1 MTVAE
6 RVSFSGHETF
16 PFRYTWLKK
25 AVDAVDADEYAFH
38 HADEAMVDL
47 GVGKNMVASMRHWGI
62 ATGMLSNATGRRGS
76 RTRPLRSTELG
87 RRLFRDGGWD
97 PFLEDPGTLWL
108 LHWRLASRREH
119 ATTWWWMFNQYPATV
134 FTRAD
139 VQQALQTLVAQRGWT
154 RATSETLKRDIDVF
168 IRTYAP
174 QRRRNVLLEDTL
186 DCPLAELGIIHASS
200 RQQTFILIRNGHE
213 SLPDEVFAYALA
225 DYLQRRPSQTQTLT
239 LEDLAFGDGA
249 PGRVFCLDEPG
260 LLGRLDR
267 LETLTDGGVVF
278 DETAGLK
285 QIYVHRKP
293 EPVTLLQHYYES
305 RAAETRNRWSQARIR
320 QAS

>member
-6 RVSFSGHETF
+6 RVTFSGHETF

-38 HADEAMVDL
+38 ADDAMVKL
-47 GVGKNMVASMRHWGI
+47 GVGKNMVASMRHWGM
-62 ATGMLSNATGRRGS
+62 ATGMLSEAPARRGS
-76 RTRPLRSTELG
+76 RIRPQRATDLG

-108 LHWRLASRREH
+108 LHWQLVSVPER
-119 ATTWWWMFNQYPATV
+119 ATTWWWVFNQYPGMV
-134 FTRAD
+134 FTRTD
-139 VQQALQTLVAQRGWT
+139 VQEALQTLVAQRGWT
-154 RATSETLKRDIDVF
+154 RATPASLKRDIDVF

-186 DCPLAELGIIHASS
+186 DCPLAELGVMRASS
-200 RQQTFILIRNGHE
+200 RQQNFALIRSDHE

-225 DYLQRRPSQTQTLT
+225 DYLRRRPSQTQTVT
-239 LEDLAFGDGA
+239 LEDLAFGEGA
-249 PGRVFCLDEPG
+249 PGRAFCLDEPG

-267 LETLTDGGVVF
+267 LEAVTDSGVVF

-285 QIYVHRKP
+285 QIYVHQVP
-293 EPVTLLQHYYES
+293 DPVTLLQQYYES
-305 RAAETRNRWSQARIR
+305 RAAETRNRWSQARVR
-320 QAS
+320 RAS

>member
-1 MTVAE
+1 MTGAA

-25 AVDAVDADEYAFH
+25 AVDAVDADQYAFQ
-38 HADEAMVDL
+38 AEDAMVKL
-47 GVGKNMVASMRHWGI
+47 GVGKNMVSSIRHWGLV
-62 ATGMLSNATGRRGS
+62 TGMLDEASRRRGS
-76 RTRPLRSTELG
+76 RIRPLAPTKLG
-87 RRLFRDGGWD
+87 RSLLLDGGWD

-108 LHWRLASRREH
+108 LHWQLVSRPER
-119 ATTWWWMFNQYPATV
+119 ATTWWWVFNQYPGTI

-139 VQQALQTLVAQRGWT
+139 VQEALETLGAQSGWT
-154 RATSETLKRDIDVF
+154 RVTSASLKRDIDVF
-168 IRTYAP
+168 VRTYAP
-174 QRRRNVLLEDTL
+174 QRRRNALVEDTL
-186 DCPLAELGIIHASS
+186 DCPLVELGVIHASS
-200 RQQTFILIRNGHE
+200 RHQTLVLVRSDHE

-225 DYLQRRPSQTQTLT
+225 EYLQRRSTRAQTVT

-267 LETLTDGGVVF
+267 IEALTDGGVVF

-285 QIYVHRKP
+285 QVYVHRAP
-293 EPVTLLQHYYES
+293 DPATLLRRYYDS
-305 RAAETRNRWSQARIR
+305 RPVENRERWTQARNQR
-320 QAS
+320 VS